1 MAVSVPGIQGKVAL
15 DGIEQTIRGL
25 QQLAGAFDQVSGSAP
40 KARKPVD
47 DIVAAL
53 AKFSVIKEAV
63 SGLVSLGQA
72 TIQSYSD
79 NERLAQSLQALV
91 AKEELASGAATNMTQ
106 ALGQATGKSQ
116 ELLKWTQQL
125 AIQSP
130 FSQQGVAQAFKM
142 AQAYGFV
149 SETASKADVDAV
161 RLTKS
166 LIDFASGSGQSE
178 ETMSRIALA
187 LGQVQAKGKLAGGEM
202 LQLTEAGLS
211 VRQILADAFGKTT
224 NEIVQM
230 QEKGLIPA
238 NRAITAIVES
248 LERDF
253 GGAAKRQAN
262 TWAGLL
268 NSLSDIKEVGLREF
282 FAGTFQAIQPL
293 AQQFVDTLSDPS
305 VQASIRGWGD
315 SLGQMAAVG
324 AGALQFLIGNLQ
336 TLTPFIAAA
345 GAAWLVY
352 QAAQNAATFATAA
365 QAIATGITSAA
376 ETAGLIVLE
385 LKTNGL
391 RAAAAAT
398 IAYGGAQAQLA
409 LSMGLV
415 GAAVALSVVA
425 FQKYQAYQQQLQD
438 GAQWILEQ
446 RQWWQESTAALEAY
460 NNAAQATKNSTQA
473 QADALTQLRDQQ
485 KEAIANYAAEVN
497 AAQQFGDTSEATAQR
512 IEAMRNAINARTQ
525 EIQNATAA
533 LETAITYEDL
543 EANRLQISAQMA
555 QFAGDAY
562 GAFNQQIQALI
573 GVTQEAADKSLLDAQ
588 AKDAQRAKTLEL
600 QQETINAANAFM
612 LLNPNI
618 DGSGVASAQAAG
630 KISMAVAQYIA
641 MTLATAEAKAKLAA
655 LQAQA
660 GVPMATAGRAARAGG
675 ADRADAILNAG
686 TKRDAEDL
694 TALNAKLKAQAEAE
708 KSLADARRNQ
718 ILTTGTAAQKQALY
732 NKELDNAAKIY
743 GKNSAQYI
751 NAKTAL
757 DSYTASQAKASAGA
771 GSRASAAGANETK
784 AAEKL
789 QNDLSKIEESGQQ
802 KLLDIDRKYAEQR
815 AAAYKALAA
824 DILTTSADM
833 VAAQEANDL
842 ELAGMS
848 DEQLKA
854 MQPREKAESDA
865 RKKAAEAA
873 KEAQQTAATEGAEFA
888 QKQYDERM
896 KQIEAQQ
903 RLDEQYYKR
912 QQELA
917 GNPEALAV
925 LQQQYD
931 EATAALQQASQIR
944 IDLAKQAADEAKAK
958 AEEEKQAVIAS
969 AQEQAS
975 KVKGASEEQKNAVIS
990 SLQAQANQANAWAG
1004 TMSSAADRVVA
1015 ASQRAAGSIRN
1026 IPSVGSGGS
1035 EGSGGSSGGPQ
1046 HGGAQAAGGGTFIAS
1061 KPMTL
1066 TVGDAPDPELI
1077 TVTPLGRKG
1086 QTRVGSGWV
1095 AMGGGG
1101 AILDPS
1107 DDTNPAL
1114 QDHHSGGGGSSGGS
1128 SKKKKGKGKSPEEA
1142 AKERADLEQQYLDEA
1157 LKKKLEWR
1165 KKAEDLDDEQYY
1177 AEQALKRS
1185 HIPAERKIEEQ
1196 RYWEDRNV
1204 KREQR
1209 DRMRKLEATWA
1220 KQDEA
1225 QKKKIDDQFAA
1236 QDNAARQRH
1245 YANVRRNQQT
1255 YQTQLRDLQSKA
1267 QESES
1272 ETTDFWYQA
1281 QASLYYDQMQAQ
1293 NQVSQDALDQQLQH
1307 TQEAKD
1313 KADQDISQAEQDRRD
1328 ELREN
1333 LQHQFDLE
1341 DQQRQDYWDITNEQR
1356 NDQYRKEK
1364 RQFDNYYNDR
1374 KDAQKAALDKEQE
1387 TFDKFWEASFK
1398 KIAGGAAIYEELRG
1412 AKAKIF
1418 APEFLKL
1425 IGWAPRAKGGPVT
1438 KGQGYVV
1445 GEERAEFFVPKQDG
1459 YILPSVPKA
1468 SASGG
1473 GNTTVI
1479 NNFDIDI
1486 HIPGGAG
1493 NAQIEQIVERAIRKA
1508 LDEAG
1513 RRANT
1518 QIQLRSITKK

>member
-1 MAVSVPGIQGKVAL
+1 MAVSVPGIQGKVAI
-15 DGIEQTIRGL
+15 DGIEQAIRGL
-25 QQLAGAFDQVSGSAP
+25 NQLAGAFDQVGSSAP

-53 AKFSVIKEAV
+53 TKFSIIKEAA
-63 SGLVSLGQA
+63 SGLISLGQA

-106 ALGQATGKSQ
+106 ALKNAKGQSQ

-149 SETASKADVDAV
+149 SETASKADVDAK
-161 RLTKS
+161 RLTQAM
-166 LIDFASGSGQSE
+166 IDFASGSGQSE

-202 LQLTEAGLS
+202 LQLTEAGLN
-211 VRQILADAFGKTT
+211 VRQILADSFHKTT

-238 NRAITAIVES
+238 NRAISAIVES

-262 TWAGLL
+262 MWAGLL
-268 NSLSDIKEVGLREF
+268 NSISDIKEVGLREF

-305 VQASIRGWGD
+305 VQTNIRAWGE
-315 SLGQMAAVG
+315 SFGQVAAVG
-324 AGALQFLIGNLQ
+324 AGAIQAIIGNLQ
-336 TLTPFIAAA
+336 TLTPLIA
-345 GAAWLVY
+345 GVTAAWVTY
-352 QAAQNAATFATAA
+352 KIVQNAAT
-365 QAIATGITSAA
+365 IATGAQAVATLAANVA
-376 ETAGLIVLE
+376 ETASLIVLE
-385 LKTNGL
+385 AKTGGL
-391 RAAAAAT
+391 
-398 IAYGGAQAQLA
+398 IA
-409 LSMGLV
+409 
-415 GAAVALSVVA
+415 AAVATRSYIMAQAGTAVALGAVALAVGAVVLA
-425 FQKYQAYQQQLQD
+425 YQKYQQYQQQLQD
-438 GAQWILEQ
+438 GAQWILDQ
-446 RQWWQESTAALEAY
+446 RQWWQDSTAALEAY
-460 NNAAQATKNSTQA
+460 NNASQATKNTTQG
-473 QADALTQLRDQQ
+473 QADALTQLRDAQ
-485 KEAIANYAAEVN
+485 KQAIADYAAESN
-497 AAQQFGDTSEATAQR
+497 AAQAFGDTSEATAQR
-512 IEAMRNAINARTQ
+512 LESMRNAINARTQ
-525 EIQNATAA
+525 EIQNATSA

-543 EANRLQISAQMA
+543 EANRLQMSAQMA

-562 GAFNQQIQALI
+562 GLFNQQIQALI

-588 AKDAQRAKTLEL
+588 AKDAQKAKTLEL

-618 DGSGVASAQAAG
+618 DGSGVASAQASG

-660 GVPMATAGRAARAGG
+660 GVPMAVATKGARQGGAARA
-675 ADRADAILNAG
+675 DALLNAG
-686 TKRDAEDL
+686 TKEDAEDIAAA
-694 TALNAKLKAQAEAE
+694 TAKLKAQAEAE
-708 KSLADARRNQ
+708 KALADAKRNQ

-732 NKELDNAAKIY
+732 NSEMEKAARIY
-743 GKNSAQYI
+743 GTNSAQYI

-757 DSYTASQAKASAGA
+757 DSFNASQAKASAGA
-771 GSRASAAGANETK
+771 GSRAAAAAAKETK

-789 QNDLSKIEESGQQ
+789 QNDLGKIEESGQK

-815 AAAYKALAA
+815 AAAYRALAE

-833 VAAQEANDL
+833 VAAQESNDL

-848 DEQLKA
+848 ADQLKA
-854 MQPREKAESDA
+854 MVPREKAESDA

-873 KEAQQTAATEGAEFA
+873 QEAQQTAATEGAEFA
-888 QKQYDERM
+888 QKQYDQRM

-903 RLDEQYYKR
+903 RLDEEYYKR

-931 EATAALQQASQIR
+931 EATAAIAQASQIR
-944 IDLAKQAADEAKAK
+944 IDLAKQASDEAKAK
-958 AEEEKQAVIAS
+958 ADEEKQAVIAS

-990 SLQAQANQANAWAG
+990 ALQAQANQANVWAG
-1004 TMSSAADRVVA
+1004 AMSSAADRVISA
-1015 ASQRAAGSIRN
+1015 TQRAAGAIRDM
-1026 IPSVGSGGS
+1026 PSAGAGGSGG
-1035 EGSGGSSGGPQ
+1035 GGSSGGPT
-1046 HGGAQAAGGGTFIAS
+1046 HGGAQAAGGGNFIAY

-1095 AMGGGG
+1095 AMAGGG

-1114 QDHHSGGGGSSGGS
+1114 NNQGGGSSGGGGG
-1128 SKKKKGKGKSPEEA
+1128 KKKKKKGKSPEEA

-1177 AEQALKRS
+1177 AELALKRS
-1185 HIPAERKIEEQ
+1185 HLPAERKIEEQ
-1196 RYWEDRNV
+1196 RYYEDRNV

-1225 QKKKIDDQFAA
+1225 QKKKLDDQFAA

-1245 YANVRRNQQT
+1245 YGNVRRNQQT
-1255 YQTQLRDLQSKA
+1255 YQMQLRDLQSKA

-1281 QASLYYDQMQAQ
+1281 QASLYNDQMQAQ

-1307 TQEAKD
+1307 NQEAKD
-1313 KADQDISQAEQDRRD
+1313 KENEQISQAEQDRRD

-1341 DQQRQDYWDITNEQR
+1341 DRQRQDFWDITNEQR
-1356 NDQYRKEK
+1356 DDQYRKEK
-1364 RQFDNYYNDR
+1364 RAFDNYYNDR

-1387 TFDKFWEASFK
+1387 TFDKFWESSFK
-1398 KIAGGAAIYEELRG
+1398 KIAGGAAIYEELKG
-1412 AKAKIF
+1412 AKARIF

-1425 IGWAPRAKGGPVT
+1425 IGWAPRAEGGPVT

-1445 GEERAEFFVPKQDG
+1445 GERQAEFFVPKQDG
-1459 YILPSVPKA
+1459 YILPSVPKTIP
-1468 SASGG
+1468 SSGG
-1473 GNTTVI
+1473 SATTI
-1479 NNFDIDI
+1479 IYEI
-1486 HIPGGAG
+1486 HVDARGSMDARAVEEAGYRGAKK
-1493 NAQIEQIVERAIRKA
+1493 AIE
-1508 LDEAG
+1508 EAG

-1518 QIQLRSITKK
+1518 QINLRSITRK

>member
-1 MAVSVPGIQGKVAL
+1 MAVSVPGIQGKVAI
-15 DGIEQTIRGL
+15 DGIEQAIRGL
-25 QQLAGAFDQVSGSAP
+25 NQLAGAFDQVSTSAP

-53 AKFSVIKEAV
+53 AKFSIIKEAA
-63 SGLVSLGQA
+63 SGLISLGQA
-72 TIQSYSD
+72 TNQSYSD

-130 FSQQGVAQAFKM
+130 FSQTGVAQAFKM

-149 SETASKADVDAV
+149 SETASKADVDAK
-161 RLTKS
+161 RLTQAM
-166 LIDFASGSGQSE
+166 IDFASGSGQSE

-202 LQLTEAGLS
+202 LQLTEAGLN

-224 NEIVQM
+224 QEIIQM

-238 NRAITAIVES
+238 NRAISAIVES

-268 NSLSDIKEVGLREF
+268 NSISDIKEVGLREF

-305 VQASIRGWGD
+305 VQTNIRAWGQ
-315 SLGQMAAVG
+315 SLGQVASVG
-324 AGALQFLIGNLQ
+324 AGALQFLIGNVQ
-336 TLTPFIAAA
+336 ALTPFIAAA
-345 GAAWLVY
+345 GAAWLTYKVI
-352 QAAQNAATFATAA
+352 QNAATFATAA
-365 QAIATGITSAA
+365 QAVATGLSTAA
-376 ETAGLIVLE
+376 ETASLIALE
-385 LKTNGL
+385 FKTNGL
-391 RAAAAAT
+391 IAAT
-398 IAYGGAQAQLA
+398 AATRTYVMAQA
-409 LSMGLV
+409 GV
-415 GAAVALSVVA
+415 AVAMGAIALAVGLTVEA
-425 FQKYQAYQQQLQD
+425 YRRYQQYQQQLQD
-438 GAQWILEQ
+438 GAQWILDQ
-446 RQWWQESTAALEAY
+446 RQWWQDSTAALEAY
-460 NNAAQATKNSTQA
+460 NNASQATKTTTQG
-473 QADALTQLRDQQ
+473 QADALTQLRDAQ
-485 KEAIANYAAEVN
+485 KQAIADYAAEAN
-497 AAQQFGDTSEATAQR
+497 AAQAFGDTSEATAQR
-512 IEAMRNAINARTQ
+512 LESMRNAINARTQ
-525 EIQNATAA
+525 DIQAATAA

-562 GAFNQQIQALI
+562 GLFNQQIQALI

-588 AKDAQRAKTLEL
+588 AKDAQKAKTLEL

-618 DGSGVASAQAAG
+618 DGSGVASAQASG

-660 GVPMATAGRAARAGG
+660 GVPMAVATKGARQGGAARA
-675 ADRADAILNAG
+675 DALLNAG
-686 TKRDAEDL
+686 TKEDAEDIAAA
-694 TALNAKLKAQAEAE
+694 TAKLKAQADAE
-708 KSLADARRNQ
+708 KALADAKRNQ

-732 NKELDNAAKIY
+732 NSEMEKAARIY
-743 GKNSAQYI
+743 GTNSAQYI

-757 DSYTASQAKASAGA
+757 DSFNASQAKASAGA
-771 GSRASAAGANETK
+771 GSRAAAAASKETK

-789 QNDLSKIEESGQQ
+789 QNDLGKIEESGQK

-815 AAAYKALAA
+815 AAAYRALAE

-833 VAAQEANDL
+833 VAQQESNDL

-848 DEQLKA
+848 ADQLKA
-854 MQPREKAESDA
+854 MVPREKAESDA

-873 KEAQQTAATEGAEFA
+873 QEAQQTAATEGAEFA
-888 QKQYDERM
+888 QKQYDQRM

-903 RLDEQYYKR
+903 RLDEEYYKR

-931 EATAALQQASQIR
+931 EATAAIAQASQIR
-944 IDLAKQAADEAKAK
+944 IDLAKQASDEAKAK
-958 AEEEKQAVIAS
+958 ADEEKQAVIAS

-990 SLQAQANQANAWAG
+990 ALQAQANQANVWAG
-1004 TMSSAADRVVA
+1004 AMSSAADRVISA
-1015 ASQRAAGSIRN
+1015 TQRAAGAIRDM
-1026 IPSVGSGGS
+1026 PSAGAGGSGGGG
-1035 EGSGGSSGGPQ
+1035 GSGGPT
-1046 HGGAQAAGGGTFIAS
+1046 HGGAQAAGGGNFIAY

-1095 AMGGGG
+1095 AMAGGG

-1114 QDHHSGGGGSSGGS
+1114 QDHHSGGGG
-1128 SKKKKGKGKSPEEA
+1128 KKKKKKGKSPEEA

-1177 AEQALKRS
+1177 AELALKRS
-1185 HIPAERKIEEQ
+1185 HLPAERKIEEQ
-1196 RYWEDRNV
+1196 RYYEDRNV

-1225 QKKKIDDQFAA
+1225 QKKKLDDQFAA

-1245 YANVRRNQQT
+1245 YGNVRRNQQT
-1255 YQTQLRDLQSKA
+1255 YQMQLRDLQSKA

-1281 QASLYYDQMQAQ
+1281 QASLYNDQMQAQ

-1307 TQEAKD
+1307 NQEAKD
-1313 KADQDISQAEQDRRD
+1313 KENEQISQAEQDRRD

-1341 DQQRQDYWDITNEQR
+1341 DRQRQDFWDITNEQR
-1356 NDQYRKEK
+1356 DDQYRKEK
-1364 RQFDNYYNDR
+1364 RAFDNYYNDR
-1374 KDAQKAALDKEQE
+1374 KDAQQAALDKEQE
-1387 TFDKFWEASFK
+1387 TFDKFWENSFK

-1425 IGWAPRAKGGPVT
+1425 IGWAPRAEGGPVT

-1445 GEERAEFFVPKQDG
+1445 GERQAEFFVPKQDG
-1459 YILPSVPKA
+1459 YILPSVPKIA
-1468 SASGG
+1468 PA
-1473 GNTTVI
+1473 TAQAPTII
-1479 NNFDIDI
+1479 NIVNEF
-1486 HIPGGAG
+1486 HIPSGASSQ
-1493 NAQIEQIVERAIRKA
+1493 QIEQIVQRAIRKA

-1518 QIQLRSITKK
+1518 QINLRSITKK